1 MCKIIVPYHQTC
13 RWLCCYLLL
22 LAPALYAQNSFG
34 SQLLEQMSK
43 VIPEVPFVSL
53 SPGTYRQYS
62 YKGLPLT
69 IRVNQRNEVEHIGAT
84 LFHEGIIQRSPL
96 IYDFLERYY
105 LSICLPLERI
115 KSIGQQIQEDD
126 IVIETGNLN
135 MFPNLRKINKVVTEN
150 LSGKRCRVLWQ
161 QEDTV
166 VCSLSFP
173 MKYQLIAGADLVELE
188 DRLINRVLT
197 HRETTTIL
205 SNEDFKKEGYWEDA
219 FFIKEGESYIL
230 EQLNSNTFY
239 LPDKNGQLH
248 AVWDKAYPVESAFN
262 VMLCPEVESKFIL
275 ECQLMKFGN
284 KQEDFCCPLRQW
296 LSFCLSEGC
305 QPYFGITTLTDR
317 SLSGICIMRNEKYGY
332 NHLLRIRLLLD
343 DFGKSEGTVY
353 AKWHAFIPTGSIKDL
368 YEDLKNSQKHKE
380 E

>member
-1 MCKIIVPYHQTC
+1 MREVVPYHHLVG
-13 RWLCCYLLL
+13 RWLCSYLLFL
-22 LAPALYAQNSFG
+22 VPALGAQNSFG
-34 SQLLEQMSK
+34 SQSLEQMAKS
-43 VIPEVPFVSL
+43 IPEVPFDSL
-53 SPGTYRQYS
+53 SPGTHRQYS
-62 YKGLPLT
+62 YKDLPLT

-84 LFHEGIIQRSPL
+84 LFHEGIVQCPSL

-105 LSICLPLERI
+105 LSICLPFERI
-115 KSIGQQIQEDD
+115 KSIGQQIKEDD
-126 IVIETGNLN
+126 IILDAGNWDL
-135 MFPNLRKINKVVTEN
+135 FPSLRQLDKVVIEN
-150 LSGKRCRVLWQ
+150 LSGKRYRVSWLQ
-161 QEDTV
+161 ADTV

-173 MKYQLIAGADLVELE
+173 MKYQLIVGADLVELE
-188 DRLINRVLT
+188 DRLKNRVLT
-197 HRETTTIL
+197 HKETRIL
-205 SNEDFKKEGYWEDA
+205 LDEDFKQEGYWKDA
-219 FFIKEGESYIL
+219 FFVREGDSYIL

-239 LPDKNGQLH
+239 LPDKNGQLY

-262 VMLCPEVESKFIL
+262 VMLCPEVESKFML

-284 KQEDFCCPLRQW
+284 KQEDFRCPLRQW
-296 LSFCLSEGC
+296 QSFCLSEGC

-353 AKWHAFIPTGSIKDL
+353 AKWYAFIPTGSIKDL

>member
-13 RWLCCYLLL
+13 RWLCCYLLF

-262 VMLCPEVESKFIL
+262 VMLCPEAESKFML

-284 KQEDFCCPLRQW
+284 KQEDFRCPLRQW

-332 NHLLRIRLLLD
+332 NHLLRIRLLID